1 MVLVEPVMPPLAL
14 PEALLSVLPGVV
26 VLLPLVPGPPMELVL
41 SEVPL
46 PEGAVLP
53 AVLLDPVPLSAG
65 GVVVLDEL
73 VEPVAPGPVVPASRS
88 QAVSERA
95 ANMEKIAAAH

>member
-1 MVLVEPVMPPLAL
+1 MEPVTPPLAL
-14 PEALLSVLPGVV
+14 PEALPLSAAPGVLV
-26 VLLPLVPGPPMELVL
+26 LLLPLVPGPPMELVL

-46 PEGAVLP
+46 PDGAVLP
-53 AVLLDPVPLSAG
+53 AVLLDPVPLPAG

-73 VEPVAPGPVVPASRS
+73 VEPVAPVEPVVPASRS
-88 QAVSERA
+88 QAVSESA